1 MIEQPHF
8 RAAFAEAVEMPLHPT
23 QEVARRGVES
33 ARADNVGPVGTSG
46 SAAIKTVAL
55 HQTLLLLL
63 GQRKHRVLHVE
74 GPVMHPQ
81 EA

>member
-1 MIEQPHF
+1 
-8 RAAFAEAVEMPLHPT
+8 
-23 QEVARRGVES
+23 
-33 ARADNVGPVGTSG
+33 
-46 SAAIKTVAL
+46 VAL